1 MDGTELKDDEDDF
14 METYL
19 VMNAELKVRESQAG
33 GRITRNNLGHTS
45 APNL

>member
-19 VMNAELKVRESQAG
+19 VMNADLKVRESNAG
-33 GRITRNNLGHTS
+33 GLGHTS
-45 APNL
+45 ARNL